1 MYLQKIQNIVIG
13 YVNIV
18 VEGYYIE
25 KFINICRKKDIYLLN
40 LKREKSTLIKADIP
54 VKDFREV
61 AKLAKE
67 NKCRIKIKQ
76 KKGLPFV
83 LNRYRKRK
91 IFVISLFL
99 VFVALIS
106 LSKFIW
112 NIEIIGNTNIATSD
126 ILEIVKEE
134 GLDIGKLKSKIDA
147 KDIVETIR
155 LKRADISWVGI
166 KISGTNAIIEI
177 VEADAAPQVIDKN
190 EYCNIVSTKDAMIVS
205 ANAQNGT
212 LQVKEGDVVKK
223 GTILVSG
230 WLEGKYTG
238 TRYVHAT
245 GEVIA
250 KVWYSET
257 ARIYYKQNVKTETG
271 NTEKKYSLNIN
282 NFGINF
288 YKKLSKFEI
297 YDTICTEKKLKI
309 SSNFYLPF
317 KIIEKTNYE
326 IIKEEKEYTKEEATQ
341 MATDEAKEKL
351 KEKILNEE
359 DIVNEYINTNESE
372 EYIEIEVIYEVLENI
387 GTEEK
392 IAL

>member
-13 YVNIV
+13 YVNIE

-25 KFINICRKKDIYLLN
+25 KFINICRKNNVYLLN
-40 LKREKSTLIKADIP
+40 LKREKNILIRTDIP
-54 VKDFREV
+54 VRDFKRV
-61 AKLAKE
+61 VNFAKE

-76 KKGLPFV
+76 KKGLPFL

-91 IFVISLFL
+91 IFAISLL
-99 VFVALIS
+99 FVIIALIS

-112 NIEIIGNTNIATSD
+112 NIEITGNSNVTTSE

-147 KDIVETIR
+147 QDIVDTIR

-177 VEADAAPQVIDKN
+177 VEADAAPEIIDED
-190 EYCNIVSTKDAMIVS
+190 EYCNIVSMKDAMIVS
-205 ANAQNGT
+205 ASAQNGS

-223 GTILVSG
+223 GSILIAG

-245 GEVIA
+245 GDVIA
-250 KVWYSET
+250 KVWYSEKS
-257 ARIYYKQNVKTETG
+257 RIYYKQNVKTKTG
-271 NTEKKYSLNIN
+271 NTESKYSLNIN

-297 YDTICTEKKLKI
+297 YDTISTEKKLKI

-317 KIIEKTNYE
+317 KITEKINYE
-326 IIKEEKEYTKEEATQ
+326 IIEEEKVYEKDEATQ
-341 MATDEAKEKL
+341 IAINEAKQKL

-372 EYIEIEVIYEVLENI
+372 EYIEVEVIYEVLENI